1 MPWFQLGVNS
11 AVRLG
16 CLLSNGCVPGAGQSC
31 CCGGGGGCLASSAGL
46 HEGCRLDVPVMIP
59 A

>member
-1 MPWFQLGVNS
+1 MCLGLGRAA
-11 AVRLG
+11 AV
-16 CLLSNGCVPGAGQSC
+16 VV
-31 CCGGGGGCLASSAGL
+31 GGGCLASSAGL